1 MASVASDQSGH
12 ILHNL
17 LLFGHLLRRLG
28 LNVHEGRM
36 VDAVRVLEDI
46 GMTRRMDVASALRT
60 LLVHRKDDLPLFD
73 EAFEVFW
80 RQRKDRMSSLDL
92 RSMGE
97 QRRYRRVEAGPPPPG
112 RLDDGSNS
120 EAQDPEEQYDR
131 IDLTRTFSTRD
142 VLREKDFAEF
152 TPEETLQARQ
162 LMASLQWNP
171 GLRLTRRQERGRGPR
186 LDVRRTLRDNA
197 QFGGELLR
205 LRTRRRKE
213 KARRLVV
220 ICDVSGSME
229 RYTRMLLHFIH
240 SLYAGLVSQV
250 EAFLFATR
258 LTRITKQLGQRDIDQ
273 AVSEVSKAVPDW
285 SGGTRIGAALREFN
299 YRWARRTLG
308 WGSIVLIVSDGWD
321 RGEPEALREEMAR
334 LQRSCRRLIW
344 LNPLAGADDYEP
356 LTQGM
361 QAAAPYIDDLL
372 PVHNLAALLDLAR
385 HLNGLTTSWPV
396 RRQAPPSVVE
406 TAEVVTAPPGQRSW
420 HAGANPSFRHPMWG
434 HGSGERGGRRVGGR
448 MMPAAW
454 ALGHVPSSGVRV
466 RHPVDVV

>member
-1 MASVASDQSGH
+1 MASGQSGH

-28 LNVHEGRM
+28 LNVHQGRM
-36 VDAVRVLEDI
+36 VDAVHVLEDI
-46 GMTRRMDVASALRT
+46 GMTRRVDVRSALRT
-60 LLVHRKDDLPLFD
+60 LLVHRREDLPLFD

-80 RQRKDRMSSLDL
+80 RQRKNRMSSLDL

-112 RLDDGSNS
+112 HSSDGSDPQ
-120 EAQDPEEQYDR
+120 AQDPHEQYDR
-131 IDLTRTFSTRD
+131 IDLTRTFSARE
-142 VLREKDFAEF
+142 VLREKDFAGF

-162 LMASLQWNP
+162 LITSLQWSP
-171 GLRLTRRQERGRGPR
+171 GLRRTRRKERGRGPA
-186 LDVRRTLRDNA
+186 LDVRRTLRDSA
-197 QFGGELLR
+197 QFGGELVH

-213 KARRLVV
+213 KPRRLVV

-240 SLYAGLVSQV
+240 SLYGGLESQV

-258 LTRITKQLGQRDIDQ
+258 LTNITKQLGQRDIDQ
-273 AVSEVSKAVPDW
+273 AVSEVAKAVPDW

-299 YRWARRTLG
+299 FGWARRTLG

-321 RGEPEALREEMAR
+321 RGEPETLSEEMAR

-344 LNPLAGADDYEP
+344 LNPLAGAEDYEP

-361 QAAAPYIDDLL
+361 RAAAPYVDDLL
-372 PVHNLAALLDLAR
+372 PVHNLAALLDLATY
-385 HLNGLTTSWPV
+385 LNGLTTSWPV
-396 RRQAPPSVVE
+396 RRQSAPPPLE
-406 TAEVVTAPPGQRSW
+406 TTEAVASAPTQRSW
-420 HAGANPSFRHPMWG
+420 HRDANPSFRHPMWG
-434 HGSGERGGRRVGGR
+434 RGSQ
-448 MMPAAW
+448 
-454 ALGHVPSSGVRV
+454 
-466 RHPVDVV
+466 

>member
-1 MASVASDQSGH
+1 MAGVASDHTGH

-28 LNVHEGRM
+28 LNVHEGRI

-46 GMTRRMDVASALRT
+46 GMTRRVDVWSSLRT
-60 LLVHRKDDLPLFD
+60 LLVHRRDDLPVFD

-112 RLDDGSNS
+112 QPADGSS
-120 EAQDPEEQYDR
+120 GDVQDPDEQYDR
-131 IDLTRTFSTRD
+131 IDLTRTFSARE

-152 TPEETLQARQ
+152 TPDEVREARQ
-162 LMASLQWNP
+162 LMASLQWDP
-171 GLRLTRRQERGRGPR
+171 GLRLTRRQERGRGSR

-197 QFGGELLR
+197 QFGGELVHLK
-205 LRTRRRKE
+205 TRRRKE

-240 SLYAGLVSQV
+240 SLYAGLESQV

-258 LTRITKQLGQRDIDQ
+258 LTRITKQLGRRDIDQ
-273 AVSEVSKAVPDW
+273 AVGEVSKAVPDW
-285 SGGTRIGAALREFN
+285 SGGTRIGEALREFN
-299 YRWARRTLG
+299 FRWARRTLG

-321 RGEPEALREEMAR
+321 RGEPEALGEEMAR

-344 LNPLAGADDYEP
+344 LNPLAGAEDYEP
-356 LTQGM
+356 LTRGM
-361 QAAAPYIDDLL
+361 RAASPYIDDLL
-372 PVHNLAALLDLAR
+372 PVNNLAALLDLAR
-385 HLNGLTTSWPV
+385 HLNGLNSSWPV
-396 RRQAPPSVVE
+396 RRQAAQPAVE
-406 TAEVVTAPPGQRSW
+406 AAEAVAAEASTGQRSW
-420 HAGANPSFRHPMWG
+420 HRDANPTFRHPTWG
-434 HGSGERGGRRVGGR
+434 RGTG
-448 MMPAAW
+448 
-454 ALGHVPSSGVRV
+454 
-466 RHPVDVV
+466 

>member
-1 MASVASDQSGH
+1 MASDQSGH

-28 LNVHEGRM
+28 LNVHHGRM
-36 VDAVRVLEDI
+36 VDAIHVLEDI
-46 GMTRRMDVASALRT
+46 GMTRRVDVRSALRT
-60 LLVHRKDDLPLFD
+60 LLVHRREDLPLFD

-80 RQRKDRMSSLDL
+80 RQRKDRMSTLDL

-112 RLDDGSNS
+112 QSSDGSDS
-120 EAQDPEEQYDR
+120 QAHDPDEKYDR
-131 IDLTRTFSTRD
+131 IDLTRTFSTRE
-142 VLREKDFAEF
+142 VLREKDFAGF

-162 LMASLQWNP
+162 LMASLRWSP
-171 GLRLTRRQERGRGPR
+171 GLRITRRKERGRGPA
-186 LDVRRTLRDNA
+186 LDVRRTLRDSA
-197 QFGGELLR
+197 QYGGEFLH

-213 KARRLVV
+213 KPRRLVV

-240 SLYAGLVSQV
+240 SLYGGLESRV

-273 AVSEVSKAVPDW
+273 AVSEVAKAVPDW

-299 YRWARRTLG
+299 FRWARRTLG

-321 RGEPEALREEMAR
+321 RGETETLSEEMAR

-344 LNPLAGADDYEP
+344 LNPLAGAEDYEP

-361 QAAAPYIDDLL
+361 RAAAPYVDDLL
-372 PVHNLAALLDLAR
+372 PVHNLAALLDLASY
-385 HLNGLTTSWPV
+385 LNGLATSWPV
-396 RRQAPPSVVE
+396 RRQSAPPPME
-406 TAEVVTAPPGQRSW
+406 ATDAVVTTPAQRSW
-420 HAGANPSFRHPMWG
+420 HTQANPSFRHPMWG
-434 HGSGERGGRRVGGR
+434 RGSQSR
-448 MMPAAW
+448 
-454 ALGHVPSSGVRV
+454 
-466 RHPVDVV
+466 

>member
-1 MASVASDQSGH
+1 MAGVASDQSGH
-12 ILHNL
+12 ILHNI

-46 GMTRRMDVASALRT
+46 GMTRRVDVRSALRT

-73 EAFEVFW
+73 EAFDVFW
-80 RQRKDRMSSLDL
+80 RQRKDRMSSMDL

-97 QRRYRRVEAGPPPPG
+97 QRRYRRVEAGPPRPG
-112 RLDDGSNS
+112 QPDDGSNS
-120 EAQDPEEQYDR
+120 ENRDAEEQYDR
-131 IDLTRTFSTRD
+131 IDLTRTFSTRE

-152 TPEETLQARQ
+152 TPEEVRQARQ
-162 LMASLQWNP
+162 LMALLQWNP
-171 GLRLTRRQERGRGPR
+171 GLRLTRRQERGKGPR
-186 LDVRRTLRDNA
+186 LDVRRTLRYST
-197 QFGGELLR
+197 QYGGEFLR
-205 LRTRRRKE
+205 LKTRRRKE

-229 RYTRMLLHFIH
+229 RYTRMLLHLIH
-240 SLYAGLVSQV
+240 SLYSGLESQV

-258 LTRITKQLGQRDIDQ
+258 LTRITKQLGQHDIDQ
-273 AVSEVSKAVPDW
+273 AVGEVARAVPDW

-299 YRWARRTLG
+299 FRWARRTLG

-321 RGEPEALREEMAR
+321 RGEPEALGEEMAR

-344 LNPLAGADDYEP
+344 LNPLAGAEDYEP

-361 QAAAPYIDDLL
+361 RAAAPYIDDLL

-396 RRQAPPSVVE
+396 RRQVPLSVME
-406 TAEVVTAPPGQRSW
+406 PAEVVTAPPGQRSW
-420 HAGANPSFRHPMWG
+420 HTDANPSFRHPMWG
-434 HGSGERGGRRVGGR
+434 RGSGERG
-448 MMPAAW
+448 A
-454 ALGHVPSSGVRV
+454 
-466 RHPVDVV
+466 

>member
-240 SLYAGLVSQV
+240 SLYAGLESQV

-321 RGEPEALREEMAR
+321 RGEPEALSEEMAR

-434 HGSGERGGRRVGGR
+434 HGSGERGG
-448 MMPAAW
+448 A
-454 ALGHVPSSGVRV
+454 
-466 RHPVDVV
+466 

>member
-1 MASVASDQSGH
+1 MASDQTGH

-36 VDAVRVLEDI
+36 LDAIRVLEDI
-46 GMTRRMDVASALRT
+46 GVSRRVDVWSALRT

-112 RLDDGSNS
+112 QSTGESDA
-120 EAQDPEEQYDR
+120 ETQDPEEQYDR
-131 IDLTRTFSTRD
+131 IDLTRTFSTRE

-171 GLRLTRRQERGRGPR
+171 GMRRGRRKERGKGPA
-186 LDVRRTLRDNA
+186 LDMRRTLRDSA

-213 KARRLVV
+213 KPRRLVV

-240 SLYAGLVSQV
+240 SLYEGLENHV

-273 AVSEVSKAVPDW
+273 AVSEVAKAVPDW
-285 SGGTRIGAALREFN
+285 SGGTRIGEALREFN
-299 YRWARRTLG
+299 FEWARRTLG

-321 RGEPEALREEMAR
+321 RGEPEALSDEMAR

-344 LNPLAGADDYEP
+344 LNPLAGAEDYEP
-356 LTQGM
+356 LTRGM
-361 QAAAPYIDDLL
+361 QAATPYIDDLL

-396 RRQAPPSVVE
+396 RRQLPAPSTE
-406 TAEVVTAPPGQRSW
+406 TAEVVTAAATPGQRSW
-420 HAGANPSFRHPMWG
+420 HSNANPSFRHPMWG
-434 HGSGERGGRRVGGR
+434 RGSQERGG
-448 MMPAAW
+448 
-454 ALGHVPSSGVRV
+454 
-466 RHPVDVV
+466 

>member
-1 MASVASDQSGH
+1 MASDEAGH

-28 LNVHEGRM
+28 LNVHQGRM
-36 VDAVRVLEDI
+36 VDAVHVLQDI
-46 GMTRRMDVASALRT
+46 GMTRRVDVRSALRT

-73 EAFEVFW
+73 EAFDVFW

-112 RLDDGSNS
+112 QSANDSNLQV
-120 EAQDPEEQYDR
+120 QDPDEQYDR
-131 IDLTRTFSTRD
+131 IDLTRTFSTRE
-142 VLREKDFAEF
+142 VLREKDFADF

-162 LMASLQWNP
+162 LMASLQWSP
-171 GLRLTRRQERGRGPR
+171 GLRLTRRKERGRGPA
-186 LDVRRTLRDNA
+186 LDVRRTLRDSA
-197 QFGGELLR
+197 QFGGELVH

-213 KARRLVV
+213 KPRRLVV

-240 SLYAGLVSQV
+240 SLYAGLENQV

-258 LTRITKQLGQRDIDQ
+258 LTHITKQLGQRDIDQ

-299 YRWARRTLG
+299 FRWARRTLG

-321 RGEPEALREEMAR
+321 RGEPEALSEEMAR

-344 LNPLAGADDYEP
+344 LNPLAGAEDYEP

-361 QAAAPYIDDLL
+361 RAAAPYVDDLL

-396 RRQAPPSVVE
+396 RRQSAPPPVE
-406 TAEVVTAPPGQRSW
+406 ATEAVAAAPTQRSW
-420 HAGANPSFRHPMWG
+420 HRDANPSFRHPMWG
-434 HGSGERGGRRVGGR
+434 RGSQDRD
-448 MMPAAW
+448 
-454 ALGHVPSSGVRV
+454 L
-466 RHPVDVV
+466 